1 MSLQAYS
8 NFMVGGKPTAALKVL
23 IALCENAPNDDA
35 LRLFGA
41 QMVEPLLDLHWKQ
54 IGDAFE
60 AEAKRKPTLRKA
72 LSHAYLHLK
81 GNAGR
86 DLERRLRSLVESR
99 GDAGYDHG

>member
-72 LSHAYLHLK
+72 LSQLI
-81 GNAGR
+81 
-86 DLERRLRSLVESR
+86 SISR
-99 GDAGYDHG
+99 ATQGAT

>member
-1 MSLQAYS
+1 
-8 NFMVGGKPTAALKVL
+8 
-23 IALCENAPNDDA
+23 
-35 LRLFGA
+35 
-41 QMVEPLLDLHWKQ
+41 MVEPLLDLHWKQ

-72 LSHAYLHLK
+72 LSYAYLHLK

-99 GDAGYDHG
+99 GDVGHDHG